1 MKNALLVLVGFVIGF
16 SVMLVI
22 TVNAY
27 GFEQPWTETQ
37 VKTHAIAQMAREIGL
52 MEDNP
57 IIMESSRIWWQEQK
71 AVQQAQEEADAEF
84 LQSHYTDALMMAK
97 VMYCEAKG
105 IADKRELSMIAW
117 TILNRLDAGTFGNSI
132 PAIITTPRQFAY
144 SKNAPT
150 VNQCGIDLFALAQD
164 VLLRWQAEREGQT
177 EVGRTLPKGYY
188 YYWGDGFHNYFRT
201 TDRGKSYLWFQ
212 GYGDPYK

>member
-1 MKNALLVLVGFVIGF
+1 MKNALLVLVGFIIGF

-71 AVQQAQEEADAEF
+71 AVQQAQAEADAEF

-188 YYWGDGFHNYFRT
+188 YYWGDGFHNYFKT
-201 TDRGKSYLWFQ
+201 TDRGKGYLWFQ
-212 GYGDPYK
+212 GYGDPYE

>member
-1 MKNALLVLVGFVIGF
+1 MKNALLVLVGFIIGF

-27 GFEQPWTETQ
+27 GYEQPWTETQ

-71 AVQQAQEEADAEF
+71 AVQQAQAEADAEF

-188 YYWGDGFHNYFRT
+188 YYCGDGFHNYFKT
-201 TDRGKSYLWFQ
+201 TDRGKGYLWFQ
-212 GYGDPYK
+212 GYGDPYE